1 VYTIFASVQS
11 ATSNT
16 VSYTDLMH
24 KLAQNVINILGEN
37 GKKWIADLPSTI
49 KILADHWNLS
59 NLVSVDNMTFNYV
72 AKAIYNSNQPVVLKI
87 GFDTNVI
94 SDEKRALIY
103 FDGNA
108 SIRLIDYNEKYN
120 ALLLQQAIPG
130 TTLKSLYPANNKFVI
145 DCYVDTVQ
153 KLLDKPL
160 DNKNSFRHISDW
172 LKILDNFKSDK
183 LPEYLLKK
191 AIHLKN
197 ILLASMKIEI
207 LLHGDLHQDNILKNN
222 DTWLA
227 IDPKGIIGESE
238 FEVAAFDFIHGTELT
253 NNLEAKKLFLDR
265 INILAKRS
273 NLSAERIRNWT
284 LVRLILSA
292 AWHIEDNGDPGLDIK
307 LAEILEKM

>member
-1 VYTIFASVQS
+1 MYTIFASVQS

-37 GKKWIADLPSTI
+37 GKKWITNLPNTI
-49 KILADHWNLS
+49 EILADRWNLS
-59 NLVSVDNMTFNYV
+59 NLVPVDNMTFNYV

-130 TTLKSLYPANNKFVI
+130 TTLKSLYPANDKFVI

-160 DNKNSFRHISDW
+160 NNKNGFRHISDW
-172 LKILDNFKSDK
+172 LKILDGFKSDK

-197 ILLASMKIEI
+197 ILLASIKTEI

-227 IDPKGIIGESE
+227 IDPKGIIGEPE

-292 AWHIEDNGDPGLDIK
+292 TWHIEDNGDPGLAVE
-307 LAEILEKM
+307 LAEILDKM